1 MGREQ
6 YEQQVFY
13 PEGGGI
19 RFLQNLPDYVFVTL
33 SEDTVLYVL

>member
-1 MGREQ
+1 MGCEQ

-19 RFLQNLPDYVFVTL
+19 RFLQNLPDYMAATL
-33 SEDTVLYVL
+33 SEDTVPYLL